1 MVTTRPITLTM
12 PSLSF
17 LVKALPALSATALAS
32 ASLPAKPSDLS
43 TPMQVRIAV
52 SGANSKWLDRNPRA
66 TKT

>member
-1 MVTTRPITLTM
+1 M

-17 LVKALPALSATALAS
+17 LIKALPAIAATAQAA

-52 SGANSKWLDRNPRA
+52 SGANSKWPDL
-66 TKT
+66 KS